1 MLTYVLKKQFVK
13 IAIMFFGVIFL
24 NGCESASNIEP
35 TMAEMDPWE
44 ANNRELHLLN
54 KEVDKL
60 VLKPTS
66 EIYGRIIPQP
76 IRLGFAN
83 FHNNLQEPK
92 RFINHIIQRKY
103 MESSSDFA
111 RFIVNSSVG
120 FLGIFDV
127 ASWLSL
133 FPEDTS
139 FDETFGYLQIP
150 PGPYLEVPLA
160 GPSSIRGAVGLL
172 ADYTFNPLLR
182 LSGPIESVSFI
193 TFEAMNIVNER
204 YEFSSVIDSLLY
216 DSIDSYASTRLT
228 YLQTVKNQKLS
239 EQSSSLELGLFDP
252 SEEF

>member
-1 MLTYVLKKQFVK
+1 
-13 IAIMFFGVIFL
+13 
-24 NGCESASNIEP
+24 
-35 TMAEMDPWE
+35 
-44 ANNRELHLLN
+44 
-54 KEVDKL
+54 
-60 VLKPTS
+60 
-66 EIYGRIIPQP
+66 
-76 IRLGFAN
+76 
-83 FHNNLQEPK
+83 
-92 RFINHIIQRKY
+92 

-228 YLQTVKNQKLS
+228 YLQTIKNQKLS